1 MTPPKGVPE
10 SRGRA
15 TLVFP
20 RRERVLI
27 SDELSPEAL
36 EVFTSRG
43 FEPLVRTGLAEPELL
58 AAVADADALVVRSAT
73 KVTRKVIEAARS
85 LQVIGRAGVGVDNVD
100 VDAATER
107 GVVVMNAPSGNTTT
121 TAELAIA
128 LLFSLARNV
137 VRGDRAVRGGEWKLR
152 GRLLGSEIAGKTL
165 GVIGLGRIGR
175 VVAGRGLGLTMDV
188 IAHDPFLEGQR
199 SPIEGVE
206 LVALDE
212 LLARADFVTLHV
224 PYGDA
229 TRNLISRERLARM
242 KPGAR
247 LI

>member
-1 MTPPKGVPE
+1 MTHAPTPH
-10 SRGRA
+10 
-15 TLVFP
+15 
-20 RRERVLI
+20 VLI
-27 SDELSPEAL
+27 CDELAPEAL
-36 EVFTSRG
+36 EVFAQNGVAAEQAVGLSEERLRG
-43 FEPLVRTGLAEPELL
+43 RAG
-58 AAVADADALVVRSAT
+58 DATALVVRSAT
-73 KVTRKVIEAARS
+73 RVTRKLIEAAPK
-85 LQVIGRAGVGVDNVD
+85 LEVIGRAGVGVDNVD

-175 VVAGRGLGLTMDV
+175 VVAGRGLGLAMDV

-199 SPIEGVE
+199 SPLEGVE

-242 KPGAR
+242 KPGSRLVNCAR
-247 LI
+247 GGLVD